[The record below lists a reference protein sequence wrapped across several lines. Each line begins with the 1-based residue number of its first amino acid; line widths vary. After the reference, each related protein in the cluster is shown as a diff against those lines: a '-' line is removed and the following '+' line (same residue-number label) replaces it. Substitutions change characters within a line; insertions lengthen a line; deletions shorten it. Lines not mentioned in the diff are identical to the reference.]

1 MKTFTI
7 LLLSILLFLPSCTVR
22 RIGANGQILSVQHYG
37 PGAPRSAVGYQQQ
50 DGQVQTGVKRKL
62 ESVDVHKSQT
72 GRCEAWTPTPQA
84 GRRQE
89 IAEYASEY
97 YMKHNKLPSESHLTQ
112 KYGFQCKAR
121 WIDTPNKGVGKVTV
135 RPDEV
140 PANIRAKFM

>member
-1 MKTFTI
+1 MKTLVIFI
-7 LLLSILLFLPSCTVR
+7 LSILVFLPSCTIR
-22 RIGANGQILSVQHYG
+22 RIGPDGQVRSVQHFG
-37 PGAPRSAVGYQQQ
+37 PGALYGGGQGQQYG
-50 DGQVQTGVKRKL
+50 GQRKL
-62 ESVDVHKSQT
+62 ESVDVNKSET

-97 YMKHNKLPSESHLTQ
+97 YMKHNKLPSELHLTQ

-121 WIDTPNKGVGKVTV
+121 WVDIPNKAVDKVTV

-140 PANIRAKFM
+140 PADIRAKFM